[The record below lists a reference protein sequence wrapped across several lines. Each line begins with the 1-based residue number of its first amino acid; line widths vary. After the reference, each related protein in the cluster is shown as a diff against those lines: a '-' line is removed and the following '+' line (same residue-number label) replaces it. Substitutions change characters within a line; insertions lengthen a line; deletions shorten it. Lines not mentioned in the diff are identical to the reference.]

1 MTAVAMRTH
10 TPYTAI
16 CEMRA
21 VDYLRFERA
30 VVQLLEQAQERRS
43 EGK

>member
-10 TPYTAI
+10 TPYT
-16 CEMRA
+16 ELLRMGA

-30 VVQLLEQAQERRS
+30 VVRLLEQEQDRKS
-43 EGK
+43 DDK